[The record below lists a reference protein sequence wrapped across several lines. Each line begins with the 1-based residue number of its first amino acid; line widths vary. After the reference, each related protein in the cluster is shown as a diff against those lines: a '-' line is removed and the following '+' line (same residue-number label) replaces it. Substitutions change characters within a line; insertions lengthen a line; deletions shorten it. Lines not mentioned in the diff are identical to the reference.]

1 MIYLNL
7 ILLHYDIP
15 PRRKCENEAN
25 LLQALVKEKF
35 KTGQEGPIYA

>member
-1 MIYLNL
+1 MSTRLVVIAMIYLNL

-25 LLQALVKEKF
+25 LLQTLV
-35 KTGQEGPIYA
+35 